1 MSLSTA
7 LDSVA
12 RLVNFR
18 RRKEDLDNGV
28 PTTVRA
34 VGIDLEN
41 PSVVI
46 PQLPADP
53 PATPQRVV
61 SLAPL
66 TEMLSAYLAEADI
79 KRVKEA
85 YRFSD
90 EAHLGQYR
98 SSGDAYI
105 SHPIAV
111 AEICAA
117 MKLDANAIMA
127 ALLHD
132 VIEDQGVRKDELI
145 KHFGTQVAELVDG
158 LSKLDKIEFR
168 DSEEAQAENFRK
180 MLLAMARDVRVILI
194 KLADRLH
201 NMRTL
206 GSLQTEKRRRI
217 ARETLEIYT
226 PIAHRLGLNAMYR
239 ELQDLAFCN
248 LYPRRFEVLKK
259 AILAARGNRREVVGK
274 TLEAIRGAL
283 PAAGIQAEIYGREKT
298 IYGVYRKMVEKKLS
312 FSQVL
317 DVYGFRI
324 VVSDHPSCYLT
335 LGALHALFKPVS
347 SKFKDYIAIPKIN
360 GYQSLHTSVLGPF
373 GTPVEFQIRT
383 QDMHRVAESG
393 VAAHWLYKTGDKSL
407 SEVQKNTHQWLQ
419 SLLDIQSQTGD
430 SAEFLEHIKVD
441 LFPDT
446 VYVFTPKSTIIPL
459 PLGSTPVDFAYQIH
473 TDIGNE
479 CIAARINGQMSPLR
493 TELQSGDVVE
503 VITSPESRPNPA
515 WLNFV
520 RTGRAR
526 SEIRHYLKTM
536 KYEES
541 VELGARLLDQALRQL
556 DRRLEEWKKED
567 WQRLQRES
575 GSKSREELLADIG
588 LGRRIAAV
596 VARRFVFGGASADIT
611 DTDREAAQSH
621 PVLISGSEGI
631 SVSLAPCCRPIP
643 GDAIFGYI
651 RRGYGLVVHTTD
663 CPTANRQRTRDPDRW
678 VDAQWEAD
686 IESSRLFDVKLDVT
700 LQNERGILAKV
711 ALEISEA
718 GSNISHVSMDN
729 EAEET
734 TLLHFLIQ
742 IQNRAHLAKLIR
754 RLRHIPEVR
763 RLVRVKA

>member
-18 RRKEDLDNGV
+18 RRREDLQSEPAGV
-28 PTTVRA
+28 TT
-34 VGIDLEN
+34 VGIDSDN
-41 PSVVI
+41 P
-46 PQLPADP
+46 
-53 PATPQRVV
+53 TPQIAQFPLPPTSPARIV

-66 TEMLSAYLAEADI
+66 TEMLSAYLGPADI
-79 KRVKEA
+79 KRIKEA

-90 EAHLGQYR
+90 EAHLGQFR

-111 AEICAA
+111 AEICAG
-117 MKLDANAIMA
+117 MKLDANALMA

-132 VIEDQGVRKDELI
+132 VIEDQGIKKETLI
-145 KHFGTQVAELVDG
+145 ERFGMQVAELVDG

-168 DSEEAQAENFRK
+168 DSQEAQAENFRK

-206 GSLQTEKRRRI
+206 ASLAPAKRRRI
-217 ARETLEIYT
+217 SRETLEIYT
-226 PIAHRLGLNAMYR
+226 PIAHRLGLNTIYR
-239 ELQDLAFCN
+239 ELQDLAFAN
-248 LYPRRFEVLKK
+248 LYPRRYDVLKK

-274 TLEAIRGAL
+274 TLEAVRGAL
-283 PAAGIQAEIYGREKT
+283 PAAGLRAEVYGREKT

-324 VVSDHPSCYLT
+324 VVPDHASCYLT

-360 GYQSLHTSVLGPF
+360 GYQSLHTTVLGPF

-383 QDMHRVAESG
+383 QEMHRIAESG
-393 VAAHWLYKTGDKSL
+393 VAAHWLYKNGDESL

-419 SLLDIQSQTGD
+419 SLLDIQNQTGD

-441 LFPDT
+441 LFPDA
-446 VYVFTPKSTIIPL
+446 VYVFTPKSKIITL
-459 PLGSTPVDFAYQIH
+459 PRGATPVDFAYQIH
-473 TDIGNE
+473 TDNGNQ
-479 CIAARINGQMSPLR
+479 CIAAKINGELSPLR

-503 VITSPESRPNPA
+503 VVISAESRPNPS

-541 VELGARLLDQALRQL
+541 VDLGARLLDQALKQL
-556 DRRLEEWKKED
+556 DHRYDELTDAD
-567 WQRLQRES
+567 WQRVQYES
-575 GSKSREELLADIG
+575 GAKTREELLADLG
-588 LGRRIAAV
+588 LGRRLAGV
-596 VARRFVFGGASADIT
+596 VARRFILTGLGVQADSDGGHEHAP
-611 DTDREAAQSH
+611 H
-621 PVLISGSEGI
+621 PVLISGTEGM
-631 SVSLAPCCRPIP
+631 SVTLAPCCRPIP
-643 GDAIFGYI
+643 GDDIFGYI
-651 RRGYGLVVHTTD
+651 RRGFGLVVHTTD
-663 CPTANRQRTRDPDRW
+663 CPTAARLKGRDPDRW
-678 VDAQWEAD
+678 VDSQWQKSID
-686 IESSRLFDVKLDVT
+686 QTHLFDVKLDIS
-700 LQNERGILAKV
+700 LRNERGVLAKTAV
-711 ALEISEA
+711 EVSEA
-718 GSNISHVSMDN
+718 GSNISHVSMDD
-729 EAEET
+729 EAEEVT
-734 TLLHFLIQ
+734 QLHFMVQ
-742 IQNRAHLAKLIR
+742 VADRAHLARLIR
-754 RLRHIPEVR
+754 RLRGLPEVTR
-763 RLVRVKA
+763 IVRVKS

>member
-18 RRKEDLDNGV
+18 RRKDSVTRSGPPAAGHSPDSGS
-28 PTTVRA
+28 
-34 VGIDLEN
+34 GI
-41 PSVVI
+41 I
-46 PQLPADP
+46 PQFPADLPANP
-53 PATPQRVV
+53 NRIA

-66 TEMLSAYLAEADI
+66 TETLSGYLGAADV
-79 KRVKEA
+79 KRIKEA

-90 EAHLGQYR
+90 EAHLGQFR

-132 VIEDQGVRKDELI
+132 VIEDQGI
-145 KHFGTQVAELVDG
+145 KKEVLLERFGGQVAELVDG

-168 DSEEAQAENFRK
+168 DSQEAQAENFRK
-180 MLLAMARDVRVILI
+180 MLLAMSRDVRVILI

-206 GSLQTEKRRRI
+206 GSLATDKRRRI

-239 ELQDLAFCN
+239 ELQDLAFAN
-248 LYPRRFEVLKK
+248 LYPKRFEVLKK

-274 TLEAIRGAL
+274 TLEAVRGAL
-283 PAAGIQAEIYGREKT
+283 PAAGLQAEVFGREKT
-298 IYGVYRKMVEKKLS
+298 IYGVYRKMQERKLS

-324 VVSDHPSCYLT
+324 VVEDHASCYLT
-335 LGALHALFKPVS
+335 LGALHALFKPVTG
-347 SKFKDYIAIPKIN
+347 KFKDYIAIPKIN
-360 GYQSLHTSVLGPF
+360 GYQSLHTTVLGPF

-383 QDMHRVAESG
+383 QEMHRIAESG
-393 VAAHWLYKTGDKSL
+393 VAAHWLYRASEESL
-407 SEVQKNTHQWLQ
+407 SEMQKNTHQWLQ
-419 SLLDIQSQTGD
+419 SLLDIQNQTGD

-441 LFPDT
+441 LFPDA
-446 VYVFTPKSTIIPL
+446 VYVFTPKTKIITL
-459 PLGSTPVDFAYQIH
+459 PRGATPVDFAYQIH
-473 TDIGNE
+473 TDIGNT
-479 CIAARINGQMSPLR
+479 CIAAKINGQLSPLR

-503 VITSPESRPNPA
+503 VVTSVESRPNPS

-526 SEIRHYLKTM
+526 SEIRHYLKTV

-541 VELGARLLDQALRQL
+541 VDLGARLLDQALKQIDHRY
-556 DRRLEEWKKED
+556 ED
-567 WQRLQRES
+567 LTDADWHRVQYET
-575 GSKSREELLADIG
+575 GAKSREEVLADLG
-588 LGRRIAAV
+588 LGRRIPAV
-596 VARRFVFGGASADIT
+596 VARRFILSGLGNDSENASS
-611 DTDREAAQSH
+611 EPSKH
-621 PVLISGSEGI
+621 PVLVSGTEGI
-631 SVSLAPCCRPIP
+631 SVMLAPCCRPIP
-643 GDAIFGYI
+643 GDSVFGYI

-663 CPTANRQRTRDPDRW
+663 CPTANRQRTRDPERW
-678 VDAQWEAD
+678 VDAQWEKD
-686 IESSRLFDVKLDVT
+686 IDQSRLFDVKLDVF
-700 LQNERGILAKV
+700 LRNERGILAKTAV
-711 ALEISEA
+711 EVSEA
-718 GSNISHVSMDN
+718 GANVSHVSMDD
-729 EAEET
+729 EAEEI
-734 TLLHFLIQ
+734 TLLHFMVQ
-742 IQNRAHLAKLIR
+742 VSDRAHLARLIR
-754 RLRHIPEVR
+754 RLRHIPAVTR
-763 RLVRVKA
+763 IVRVKS

>member
-1 MSLSTA
+1 VSLSTA

-18 RRKEDLDNGV
+18 RRKEDLARDAGDV
-28 PTTVRA
+28 AILGHDPESSS
-34 VGIDLEN
+34 G
-41 PSVVI
+41 VI

-53 PATPQRVV
+53 PATPSRIA

-66 TEMLSAYLAEADI
+66 TEMLSAYLGPADI
-79 KRVKEA
+79 KRIKDA

-90 EAHLGQYR
+90 EAHLGQFR

-111 AEICAA
+111 AEICAG
-117 MKLDANAIMA
+117 MKLDANAMMA

-132 VIEDQGVRKDELI
+132 VMEDQGIRKDVLI
-145 KHFGTQVAELVDG
+145 ERFGAQVADLVDG

-168 DSEEAQAENFRK
+168 DSQEAQAENFRK
-180 MLLAMARDVRVILI
+180 MLLAMSRDVRVILI

-206 GSLQTEKRRRI
+206 ASLPPEKRRRI

-239 ELQDLAFCN
+239 ELQDLAFAN

-259 AILAARGNRREVVGK
+259 AILSARGNRREVVGK
-274 TLEAIRGAL
+274 TLDAVRGAL
-283 PAAGIQAEIYGREKT
+283 PAAGLKVDVFGREKT
-298 IYGVYRKMVEKKLS
+298 IYGVYRKMHERKLS

-324 VVSDHPSCYLT
+324 VVPDHASCYLT
-335 LGALHALFKPVS
+335 LGALHALFRPVTG
-347 SKFKDYIAIPKIN
+347 KFKDYIAIPKVN
-360 GYQSLHTSVLGPF
+360 GYQSLHTTVLGPF

-383 QDMHRVAESG
+383 QEMHRVAESG
-393 VAAHWLYKTGDKSL
+393 VAAHWLYRDTSESI

-419 SLLDIQSQTGD
+419 SLLDIQNQTGD

-441 LFPDT
+441 LFPDA
-446 VYVFTPKSTIIPL
+446 VYVFTPKSKIITL
-459 PLGSTPVDFAYQIH
+459 PRGATPVDFAYQIH
-473 TDIGNE
+473 TAIGNT
-479 CIAARINGQMSPLR
+479 CIAAKINGQLSPLR

-503 VITSPESRPNPA
+503 VVTSAESRPNPS

-541 VELGARLLDQALRQL
+541 VDLGARLLDQALKQIDHRYSEL
-556 DRRLEEWKKED
+556 SDED
-567 WQRLQRES
+567 WQRVQYET
-575 GSKSREELLADIG
+575 GAKSKEELLADLG
-588 LGRRIAAV
+588 LGRRIPGV
-596 VARRFVFGGASADIT
+596 VARRFILSGLGGHSDDEGT
-611 DTDREAAQSH
+611 QSPAPY
-621 PVLISGSEGI
+621 PVLVSGTEGM
-631 SVSLAPCCRPIP
+631 SVMLAPCCRPIP
-643 GDAIFGYI
+643 GDALFGYI

-663 CPTANRQRTRDPDRW
+663 CPTAARLKSRDPERW
-678 VDAQWEAD
+678 VDSQWEPD
-686 IESSRLFDVKLDVT
+686 LDRSRLFDVKLDVF
-700 LQNERGILAKV
+700 LRNERGVLAKAAV
-711 ALEISEA
+711 EVSEA
-718 GSNISHVSMDN
+718 GSNISHVSMDD
-729 EAEET
+729 EAEEI
-734 TLLHFLIQ
+734 TLLHFMVQ
-742 IQNRAHLAKLIR
+742 VADRAHLARVIR
-754 RLRHIPEVR
+754 RLRRLSEVTKI
-763 RLVRVKA
+763 VRVKS

>member
-1 MSLSTA
+1 VSLSTA

-18 RRKEDLDNGV
+18 RRKDGLSPALGSAGLAGHSPDSGS
-28 PTTVRA
+28 
-34 VGIDLEN
+34 GI
-41 PSVVI
+41 I
-46 PQLPADP
+46 PQLPAP
-53 PATPQRVV
+53 VPATPSRIA

-66 TEMLSAYLAEADI
+66 TETLSGYMSDADV

-90 EAHLGQYR
+90 EAHLGQFR

-111 AEICAA
+111 AEICAG

-132 VIEDQGVRKDELI
+132 VIEDQGI
-145 KHFGTQVAELVDG
+145 KKEVLLDRFGVQVAELVDG

-168 DSEEAQAENFRK
+168 DSQEAQAENFRK
-180 MLLAMARDVRVILI
+180 MLLAMSRDVRVILV

-206 GSLQTEKRRRI
+206 GSLQPEKRRRI

-239 ELQDLAFCN
+239 ELQDLAFAN
-248 LYPRRFEVLKK
+248 IYPRRFEVLKK

-274 TLEAIRGAL
+274 TLEAVRGAL
-283 PAAGIQAEIYGREKT
+283 PAAGLQAEVFGREKT
-298 IYGVYRKMVEKKLS
+298 IYGVYRKMQERKLS

-324 VVSDHPSCYLT
+324 VVEDHASCYLT
-335 LGALHALFKPVS
+335 LGALHALFRPVTG
-347 SKFKDYIAIPKIN
+347 KFKDYIAIPKIN
-360 GYQSLHTSVLGPF
+360 GYQSLHTTVLGPF

-383 QDMHRVAESG
+383 QEMHRVAESG
-393 VAAHWLYKTGDKSL
+393 VAAHWLYRSSDDSL
-407 SEVQKNTHQWLQ
+407 TQMQKNTHQWLQ
-419 SLLDIQSQTGD
+419 SLLDIQNQTGD

-441 LFPDT
+441 LFPDA
-446 VYVFTPKSTIIPL
+446 VYVFTPKSKIITL
-459 PLGSTPVDFAYQIH
+459 PRGATPVDFAYQIH
-473 TDIGNE
+473 TDIGNS
-479 CIAARINGQMSPLR
+479 CIAAKINGQMSPLR

-503 VITSPESRPNPA
+503 VVTSVESRPNPS

-541 VELGARLLDQALRQL
+541 VDLGARLLDQALKQIDHRYDEL
-556 DRRLEEWKKED
+556 KDED
-567 WQRLQRES
+567 WQRVQYET
-575 GSKSREELLADIG
+575 GAKSRDEVLADLG

-596 VARRFVFGGASADIT
+596 VARRFILSGLGN
-611 DTDREAAQSH
+611 RETPDETSKH
-621 PVLISGSEGI
+621 PVLVSGTEGI
-631 SVSLAPCCRPIP
+631 SVMLAPCCRPIP
-643 GDAIFGYI
+643 GDNLFGYI

-663 CPTANRQRTRDPDRW
+663 CPTANRLRTRDPERW
-678 VDAQWEAD
+678 VDSQWEKD
-686 IESSRLFDVKLDVT
+686 IDHSRLFDVKLDVF
-700 LQNERGILAKV
+700 LRNERGILAKTAV
-711 ALEISEA
+711 EVSEA
-718 GSNISHVSMDN
+718 GANISHVSMDD
-729 EAEET
+729 EAEEI
-734 TLLHFLIQ
+734 TLLHFMVQ
-742 IQNRAHLAKLIR
+742 VSDRAHLARLIR
-754 RLRHIPEVR
+754 RLRHIPEVTR
-763 RLVRVKA
+763 IVRVKS